1 MLHFAFTILGIAVL
15 LGAVLFVMHL
25 RSGGATASTPWRLA
39 ALHGLLGV
47 GGLFCL
53 LFALDNPL
61 LRPDRGTAGFGAI
74 SVVLLA
80 LAALFGAG
88 IFIVRLANKDRVGA
102 LIGIHAT
109 IAIGGFVILA
119 AYVLV

>member
-1 MLHFAFTILGIAVL
+1 MLHAAFTILGIAVL
-15 LGAVLFVMHL
+15 LGAALFVTHL
-25 RSGGATASTPWRLA
+25 RNGGAADAAPWRLA
-39 ALHGLLGV
+39 ALHGLIGV

-74 SVVLLA
+74 SAVLLA

-88 IFIVRLANKDRVGA
+88 IFVIRLASKGRVSA
-102 LIGIHAT
+102 LIAIHAT
-109 IAIGGFVILA
+109 IAISGFVVLA